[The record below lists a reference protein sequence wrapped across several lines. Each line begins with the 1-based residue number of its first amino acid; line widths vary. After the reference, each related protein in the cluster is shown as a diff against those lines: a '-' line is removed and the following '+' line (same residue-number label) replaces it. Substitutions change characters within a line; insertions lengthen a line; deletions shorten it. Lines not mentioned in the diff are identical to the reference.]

1 MTKAKFADSSLAV
14 MHFLGTLIA
23 PVKDCLER
31 KLAEIRAKKNAE
43 FILEDDSL
51 SNIQTIIES
60 NKMHFIEECKKSFP
74 DLKNQE
80 RPQLKSANNKAPRLT
95 ETKRKFH
102 GDEQRYFPANKN
114 RERNFHKRPAHS
126 IPKCRYC
133 GDKYTPGHLDKCR
146 EMEKRRDH
154 YINKDTGFRAHKDAP
169 KNYTAVH
176 NVEKVEKQTTTE
188 PEIMQTHPADE
199 VMNDLLNDDEFISPF
214 QKALK
219 QVQEKKKH
227 KQD

>member
-1 MTKAKFADSSLAV
+1 
-14 MHFLGTLIA
+14 
-23 PVKDCLER
+23 
-31 KLAEIRAKKNAE
+31 
-43 FILEDDSL
+43 
-51 SNIQTIIES
+51 
-60 NKMHFIEECKKSFP
+60 
-74 DLKNQE
+74 
-80 RPQLKSANNKAPRLT
+80 
-95 ETKRKFH
+95 
-102 GDEQRYFPANKN
+102 
-114 RERNFHKRPAHS
+114 
-126 IPKCRYC
+126 
-133 GDKYTPGHLDKCR
+133 
-146 EMEKRRDH
+146 MEKRRDH

-227 KQD
+227 KQGNVRCYSLKTKEETHPTMLQSPYSLHTPFLLNDHTVLLLTA